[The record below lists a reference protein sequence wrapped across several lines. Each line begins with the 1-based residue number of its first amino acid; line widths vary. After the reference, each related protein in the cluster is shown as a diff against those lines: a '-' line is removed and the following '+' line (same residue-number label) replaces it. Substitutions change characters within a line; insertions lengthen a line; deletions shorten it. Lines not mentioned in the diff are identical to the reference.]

1 MERKDEILE
10 TENKRL
16 LRTEFI
22 VYKSKVYRNLVKKIL
37 GLEIRVWSINPLWA
51 VASIPTDDDP
61 PPPFLRVKH
70 YLQLK
75 AVQKYNEWE
84 HEGKG

>member
-22 VYKSKVYRNLVKKIL
+22 VYRNLVKKIL
-37 GLEIRVWSINPLWA
+37 GLENQSL
-51 VASIPTDDDP
+51 
-61 PPPFLRVKH
+61 KH
-70 YLQLK
+70 KPSVGGCL
-75 AVQKYNEWE
+75 NFD
-84 HEGKG
+84 

>member
-37 GLEIRVWSINPLWA
+37 GLEIRV
-51 VASIPTDDDP
+51 
-61 PPPFLRVKH
+61 
-70 YLQLK
+70 
-75 AVQKYNEWE
+75 
-84 HEGKG
+84 

>member
-51 VASIPTDDDP
+51 VASILTDDDP
-61 PPPFLRVKH
+61 PPFWRVKH